1 VKNDEVER
9 IAQALA
15 ACSKGDSRWKTKNR
29 GVNDAKF
36 NRCKLITRFAWTA
49 MTAPAPALEPES
61 VAAAAFRVIRDPWRT
76 FVLDWNWKAAVLSA
90 LFRTIFFSIA
100 TFRGPGA
107 ARGIVIEILF
117 RLAIG
122 GFWGSLLQAFR
133 AAQPAWLAGSCAA
146 VILPASAHTL
156 EFLALAAGNATH
168 IKAGMI
174 VSVVVSVFSLLL
186 NWCLMRDGLM
196 ITGAGALR
204 LSDDFR
210 RLPGSLYRIF
220 GGRQA

>member
-1 VKNDEVER
+1 MAV
-9 IAQALA
+9 
-15 ACSKGDSRWKTKNR
+15 
-29 GVNDAKF
+29 
-36 NRCKLITRFAWTA
+36 
-49 MTAPAPALEPES
+49 PAPAFEPES
-61 VAAAAFRVIRDPWRT
+61 VAEAAFRILRDPWRT
-76 FVLDWNWKAAVLSA
+76 FVLDWNWKAALLSA
-90 LFRTIFFSIA
+90 LFRGIFFSAA

-133 AAQPAWLAGSCAA
+133 TAQPAWLAGLCAA
-146 VILPASAHTL
+146 VILPAAAHTV
-156 EFLALAAGNATH
+156 EFVALAAGQATH

-174 VSVVVSVFSLLL
+174 VSVAVSVFSLLL
-186 NWCLMRDGLM
+186 NWGLMRDGLM
-196 ITGAGALR
+196 ITGPGALR

-220 GGRQA
+220 GGRPQWPAQSSTPADPS